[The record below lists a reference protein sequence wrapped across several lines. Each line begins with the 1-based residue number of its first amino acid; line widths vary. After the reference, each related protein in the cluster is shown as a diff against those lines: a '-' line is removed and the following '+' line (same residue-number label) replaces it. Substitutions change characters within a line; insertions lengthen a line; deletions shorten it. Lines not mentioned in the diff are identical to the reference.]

1 MAGLRSGVVRRRP
14 RARAGPSRAG
24 ALVVAGLAAAAGAA
38 GLVLLLSLVA
48 PPPPSPAPTPGR
60 LLAGDLVFQVQGSGW
75 ITHDDIGG
83 PAPASVENGF
93 QMPASMM
100 PGMPD
105 HGVHRLYLE
114 AVLSNTGW
122 SHDGFAPREFSVRS
136 ATGETW
142 ALDQPATFEAG
153 SLGPGQARS
162 LDLLF
167 DVPEAVSQLDLVWTH
182 GGQVQF
188 VQVGAAPPPI
198 HVHPG
203 G

>member
-1 MAGLRSGVVRRRP
+1 M
-14 RARAGPSRAG
+14 
-24 ALVVAGLAAAAGAA
+24 VAGVAVAACAA

-48 PPPPSPAPTPGR
+48 PPPPNIPAPPGR
-60 LLAGDLVFQVQGSGW
+60 LVAGDLVFQVQDTGW

-83 PAPASVENGF
+83 PAPPSVENGF

-105 HGVHRLYLE
+105 HGIHRLYLE

-122 SHDGFAPREFSVRS
+122 SDDGFAPREFSVRS

-142 ALDQPATFEAG
+142 ALDQPATFQAG

-182 GGQVQF
+182 GGQVQL
-188 VQVGAAPPPI
+188 VRVGAAPPPI
-198 HVHPG
+198 HDHSDG
-203 G
+203 